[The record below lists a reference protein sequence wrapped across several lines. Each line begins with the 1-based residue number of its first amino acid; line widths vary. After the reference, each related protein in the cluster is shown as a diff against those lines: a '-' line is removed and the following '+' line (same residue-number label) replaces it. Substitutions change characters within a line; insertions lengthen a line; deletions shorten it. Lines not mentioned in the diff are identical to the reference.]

1 MKVSV
6 HPSNVIIQKTEIT
19 CMANKFIFLLLG
31 KYQSTMCFLLQI
43 VPQAYECIALTPR
56 IPCGFQ
62 RLMTPTSYEVVTVG
76 DVKMAMRQ

>member
-19 CMANKFIFLLLG
+19 CMANKFIFLLLDV
-31 KYQSTMCFLLQI
+31 FLLQI

-62 RLMTPTSYEVVTVG
+62 RHMTPTSYEVVTVA
-76 DVKMAMRQ
+76 DVKLAMRQ